1 MSASKA
7 LALREPPEGGA
18 EIASFP
24 LDGGRPGWGH
34 PSPGTQDSPS
44 PLAGEGWDGGMST
57 KTARQLRNN
66 LTDAERR
73 LWQKLK
79 RRQIATLK
87 FRRQQPIGAF
97 IVDFVCFERRVIV
110 EVDGGQHAEQ
120 VPYDEQRMR
129 WLEAEGYLVLRF
141 WNNDVLAN
149 TEAVAQAILDAVEQR
164 M

>member
-1 MSASKA
+1 MN
-7 LALREPPEGGA
+7 
-18 EIASFP
+18 
-24 LDGGRPGWGH
+24 
-34 PSPGTQDSPS
+34 
-44 PLAGEGWDGGMST
+44 T
-57 KTARQLRNN
+57 KTARALRNN

-97 IVDFVCFERRVIV
+97 IVDFVCLERRVIV

-120 VPYDEQRMR
+120 IPYDEQRTR
-129 WLEAEGYLVLRF
+129 WLEAQGYLVLRF

-164 M
+164 T

>member
-1 MSASKA
+1 MNTKRA
-7 LALREPPEGGA
+7 RE
-18 EIASFP
+18 
-24 LDGGRPGWGH
+24 
-34 PSPGTQDSPS
+34 
-44 PLAGEGWDGGMST
+44 
-57 KTARQLRNN
+57 LRNN

-120 VPYDEQRMR
+120 VPYDEQRTR
-129 WLEAEGYLVLRF
+129 
-141 WNNDVLAN
+141 
-149 TEAVAQAILDAVEQR
+149 
-164 M
+164 